1 MAPRCRDYLT
11 EDVAQADIVIRE
23 EEYRTDEW
31 PLEYFDT
38 VCYMDSCVQFY
49 HNLPAFNGMVLH
61 ASALEYD
68 GKAYLFSGPS
78 GVGKSTHAH
87 LWQQLFGDA
96 AQVFNDD
103 KPALRFLDGQ
113 WYAYGTPWCGKD
125 GINQNKK
132 VPLQGI
138 CFLIQSKENN
148 IRRLSK
154 EEAIGYIMSQ
164 TVYSFSQAWQ
174 TEQMLK
180 VLDKLVRNVPVF
192 IMENVPTEEAA
203 RLSFQTMS
211 AAEKE

>member
-1 MAPRCRDYLT
+1 MNGLWNTSIRFAIWTPVCSFTTIFRPLMAWCSMRR
-11 EDVAQADIVIRE
+11 
-23 EEYRTDEW
+23 
-31 PLEYFDT
+31 
-38 VCYMDSCVQFY
+38 
-49 HNLPAFNGMVLH
+49 
-61 ASALEYD
+61 
-68 GKAYLFSGPS
+68 FSGPS
-78 GVGKSTHAH
+78 GVGKSTHAR

-174 TEQMLK
+174 TEPMLN
-180 VLDKLVRNVPVF
+180 VLDKLVRNIPVF
-192 IMENVPTEEAA
+192 IMENVPMEEAA

>member
-11 EDVAQADIVIRE
+11 EEITQADIVIRE

-49 HNLPAFNGMVLH
+49 HKLPAFNGMVLH

-78 GVGKSTHAH
+78 GVGKSTHAR

-103 KPALRFLDGQ
+103 KPALRFVDGQ

-174 TEQMLK
+174 TEQMLN

>member
-11 EDVAQADIVIRE
+11 QENREPDIVVCQDA
-23 EEYRTDEW
+23 YMFDEW
-31 PLEYFDT
+31 PGVDFDKI
-38 VCYMDSCVQFY
+38 CYVESCFLCYKELPQFGGI
-49 HNLPAFNGMVLH
+49 ALH
-61 ASALEYD
+61 ASALEYE

-78 GVGKSTHAH
+78 GVGKSTHTR

-96 AQVFNDD
+96 VQIFNDD

-132 VPLQGI
+132 VPVQGI
-138 CFLIQSKENN
+138 CFLIQGDKNE
-148 IRRLSK
+148 IQRLSNA
-154 EEAIGYIMSQ
+154 EAIGYIMSQ
-164 TVYSFSQAWQ
+164 TIYSYASAQR
-174 TEQMLK
+174 TEQLLN
-180 VLDKLVRNVPVF
+180 VVDKLVRNIPVF